1 MRFAKALASGLV
13 GALALTLI
21 NETARR
27 VVPKAP
33 RAEQMG
39 MRWVA
44 QKFRKADQPVPD
56 RKSLYWMAFLDDIVS
71 NTAYYSL
78 VGAGNPRRSWLRG
91 LLLGA
96 GGGLGAVVLPPK
108 LGLGEGPTA
117 RTTETQAMTVGWY
130 LIGGLGAAA
139 AYRLFHR
146 NEPMF

>member
-1 MRFAKALASGLV
+1 MRLAKSIASGLV

-21 NETARR
+21 NESAKR

-33 RAEQMG
+33 RADQLG

-44 QKFRKADQPVPD
+44 QKFRKVDQPVPD
-56 RKSLYWMAFLDDIVS
+56 RKSLYWMALADDIFS

-78 VGAGNPRRSWLRG
+78 VGAGKPRRAWLRG
-91 LLLGA
+91 LLLGV

-130 LIGGLGAAA
+130 LLGGLAAAA
-139 AYRLFHR
+139 AYQLFHR
-146 NEPMF
+146 SEPVF